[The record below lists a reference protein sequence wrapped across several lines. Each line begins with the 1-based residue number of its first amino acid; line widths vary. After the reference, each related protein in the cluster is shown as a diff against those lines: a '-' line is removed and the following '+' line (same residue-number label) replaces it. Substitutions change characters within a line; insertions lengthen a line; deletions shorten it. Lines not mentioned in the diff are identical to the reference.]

1 MGGKS
6 TYLRTIGII
15 AYLAHVG
22 CPVPA
27 SQCKISIM
35 DEIKTWVGSGDNIQ
49 ESTSTFMN
57 EMIEISNIIN
67 SDKQKSL
74 YIIDELGWG
83 TSINEGMSLA
93 YSILE
98 NMVSKR

>member
-6 TYLRTIGII
+6 TYLWIIGII
-15 AYLAHVG
+15 AYLAHIG

-27 SQCKISIM
+27 LQCTLSVL

-67 SDKQKSL
+67 SDK
-74 YIIDELGWG
+74 
-83 TSINEGMSLA
+83 
-93 YSILE
+93 
-98 NMVSKR
+98 

>member
-15 AYLAHVG
+15 AYLAHLG

-27 SQCKISIM
+27 KYCKITIL
-35 DEIKTWVGSGDNIQ
+35 DELKTRVGSGDNIQ
-49 ESTSTFMN
+49 DNTSTFMN

-67 SDKQKSL
+67 SNKKNAL
-74 YIIDELGWG
+74 YLIDELGRG
-83 TSINEGMSLA
+83 TSI
-93 YSILE
+93 
-98 NMVSKR
+98 